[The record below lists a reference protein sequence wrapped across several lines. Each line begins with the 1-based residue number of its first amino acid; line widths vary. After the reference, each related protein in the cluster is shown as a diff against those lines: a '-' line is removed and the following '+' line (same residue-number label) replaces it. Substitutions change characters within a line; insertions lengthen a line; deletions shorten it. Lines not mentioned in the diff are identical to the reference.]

1 MTDEQIIAL
10 AGYIVDGISPYLAAL
25 LAAVGMLIG
34 MALARAVS
42 WWKW

>member
-1 MTDEQIIAL
+1 VTDEQIIAL

-34 MALARAVS
+34 AQIARAVS